1 MLKAPEPNNFSC
13 IHRPEPNVMPDLP
26 LPFCLRSAGH
36 YLRLKKYYERIPA
49 GAKPFVQFFWGISG
63 DGEFIVDGESQI
75 LHPGDVFYR
84 MPGEPHFQGA
94 LSERWEYRW
103 FTFDGEGAENF
114 MRSYGYPHRCFHA
127 GVCPH
132 ELFIRLEELLQEM
145 SPYAWREMVS
155 VASSILA
162 RAGGR
167 EDRSTREG
175 RLVCEVIRICSE
187 NCGDPDLNVNSIAQ
201 GEPFHSAA
209 HLSGENEDCPEPV
222 SEPDADS
229 ARPVSAPGDHSS
241 GFGSGER
248 VRLYRRKLFF
258 PRDPA
263 QCGRYSETFP
273 GTRLTFLRF
282 RSFCVCARE
291 SPGRCRVFPPLSE
304 AKARWR

>member
-1 MLKAPEPNNFSC
+1 
-13 IHRPEPNVMPDLP
+13 MPDLP

-187 NCGDPDLNVNSIAQ
+187 N
-201 GEPFHSAA
+201 AA
-209 HLSGENEDCPEPV
+209 I
-222 SEPDADS
+222 
-229 ARPVSAPGDHSS
+229 RI
-241 GFGSGER
+241 
-248 VRLYRRKLFF
+248 
-258 PRDPA
+258 
-263 QCGRYSETFP
+263 
-273 GTRLTFLRF
+273 
-282 RSFCVCARE
+282 
-291 SPGRCRVFPPLSE
+291 
-304 AKARWR
+304 